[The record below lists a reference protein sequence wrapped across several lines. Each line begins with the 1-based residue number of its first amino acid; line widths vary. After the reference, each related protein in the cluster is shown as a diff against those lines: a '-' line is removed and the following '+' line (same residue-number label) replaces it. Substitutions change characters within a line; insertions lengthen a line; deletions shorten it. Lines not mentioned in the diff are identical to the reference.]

1 MTAALAVTAHRTRD
15 EPKTGTRR
23 RFIVSGLLS
32 STLVITVL
40 GGLRCDPADKVS
52 RSARERLS
60 TSQACVFLLKTSPS
74 PSRQCSTPS
83 KVAKAGSRRSSFG
96 TKRGR
101 NGPVTT
107 VPFQG
112 VGRGLHGDGPVCVGW
127 HPGVLGPVSCPVSR
141 YGVPACNEGNQR
153 HH

>member
-1 MTAALAVTAHRTRD
+1 RLGLSSGAMTAALAVTAHRTRD

-60 TSQACVFLLKTSPS
+60 TSQACVFLRKTSPS
-74 PSRQCSTPS
+74 PSRQCSTSS
-83 KVAKAGSRRSSFG
+83 KGLRKPDHRSEEHTSELQS
-96 TKRGR
+96 
-101 NGPVTT
+101 PDH
-107 VPFQG
+107 
-112 VGRGLHGDGPVCVGW
+112 LVCR
-127 HPGVLGPVSCPVSR
+127 L
-141 YGVPACNEGNQR
+141 
-153 HH
+153 

>member
-60 TSQACVFLLKTSPS
+60 TSQACGFLLKTSPS

-83 KVAKAGSRRSSFG
+83 KGLRKPDHDAVPSGRSEDAMDLSRRDLFKVAPGVFTEPAPGALPAVAGSRAAHRAEA
-96 TKRGR
+96 
-101 NGPVTT
+101 
-107 VPFQG
+107 Q
-112 VGRGLHGDGPVCVGW
+112 D
-127 HPGVLGPVSCPVSR
+127 
-141 YGVPACNEGNQR
+141 Q
-153 HH
+153 